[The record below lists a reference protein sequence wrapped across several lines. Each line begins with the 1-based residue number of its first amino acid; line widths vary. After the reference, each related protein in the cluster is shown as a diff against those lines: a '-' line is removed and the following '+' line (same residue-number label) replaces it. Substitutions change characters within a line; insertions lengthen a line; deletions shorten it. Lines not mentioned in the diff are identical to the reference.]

1 MSLNMRGALEKQIW
15 ERLAYRQYETQGMNR
30 LIHKYLQ
37 DEKKT
42 RRKMKTKEMSTFQG
56 LSKEV
61 NSAKQLERNSQKD
74 QRKSE
79 NKSREEQ
86 NFSRKES

>member
-1 MSLNMRGALEKQIW
+1 
-15 ERLAYRQYETQGMNR
+15 
-30 LIHKYLQ
+30 
-37 DEKKT
+37 
-42 RRKMKTKEMSTFQG
+42 MKTKEMPTFQG

-79 NKSREEQ
+79 NKSKEEY